1 MKLTNADVS
10 CKITSNKSAYNKEEN
25 TTDIII
31 SHSRASKKKD
41 DSIMN
46 ISSDQQDTLIRQL
59 AAAFIYFICLV
70 AFYCDI
76 GEDMGADY
84 FLPVALP
91 LLAALVLAQRAT
103 GLPLFARE
111 GLFHLA
117 AGLGWCSAFPLL
129 YAWTYQSVW
138 YQSLICFDFI
148 VGTAI
153 FLTLMGLSGAFA
165 ASRHTRLCGAVLAL
179 LDFAALV
186 VPFIQYAYYCIVWH
200 CLSPASLMAL
210 YLTNWRESIDFIE
223 SNVGTGPALLIIA
236 CFAVFLICAARVNAA
251 LLRRMRRQGRGDA
264 QLGTSLLLVILGAA
278 ALLYYVPQTSF
289 GGLVSDVRTYVA
301 ETQAYGDGH
310 EDRYAALD
318 IDGTQTLPTR
328 APGTV
333 IVVIGESA
341 SRNYMH
347 AFTPDFPF
355 EDTPWL
361 DSQLQNPAFN
371 VFTNAYSCWSQTV
384 PVLQRALT
392 EQSQY
397 NDREFFNS
405 TSILD
410 VAKKA
415 GYTTYWFSN
424 QGRYGQYDSA
434 ITLVAKTADH
444 AEWTDDSYN
453 FSDKYDEMLLNY
465 LETVDPAQ
473 NNFIVLHIM
482 GSHIYYNN
490 RYPTEFSKWHG
501 ESEVS
506 SVESYANSIL
516 YTDFILSQ
524 IFYYAQKNLHLQAML
539 YFSDHGENLT
549 ISHNPDVFSFDMVRI
564 PMFIYLSDAYRA
576 ALPGRTRAIRY
587 HRSRYFTNDM
597 LYDTV
602 SGLLN
607 APSSRYMEGQDI
619 TSPTYAHSRA
629 DLTTM
634 LGQQLIV
641 SDPDGGVETGF

>member
-251 LLRRMRRQGRGDA
+251 LLRRMRRQGRDDA

-289 GGLVSDVRTYVA
+289 GGLVTDVRTYVA

-473 NNFIVLHIM
+473 NNFIVLHI
-482 GSHIYYNN
+482 IAAINII
-490 RYPTEFSKWHG
+490 TIF
-501 ESEVS
+501 
-506 SVESYANSIL
+506 
-516 YTDFILSQ
+516 FI
-524 IFYYAQKNLHLQAML
+524 IFDYAQKNLHLQAML